1 MKMHYKYTEN
11 RKMSETEKILC
22 SIGITPNFKGY
33 GYILEAVD
41 ILHEH
46 PQKSMEGLYIE
57 IQHKYKVKTWQAV
70 RNAIR
75 YCVARL
81 QVKSNGEAFEKIF
94 GIKLQEDTNI
104 KNSVF
109 LQLIAKK

>member
-1 MKMHYKYTEN
+1 MNEV
-11 RKMSETEKILC
+11 EKTLC
-22 SIGITPNFKGY
+22 NIGITPNFKGY

-41 ILHEH
+41 ILYEH
-46 PQKSMEGLYIE
+46 PHKSMEGLYKE
-57 IQHKYKVKTWQAV
+57 IQHKYKVKTWEAV

-75 YCVARL
+75 YCVSRL
-81 QVKSNGEAFEKIF
+81 QVKSNREAFEKIF
-94 GIKLQEDTNI
+94 GIELQEDTNI

>member
-1 MKMHYKYTEN
+1 MN
-11 RKMSETEKILC
+11 DTEKLLHNV
-22 SIGITPNFKGY
+22 GITPNFKGY
-33 GYILEAVD
+33 AYILEAVD
-41 ILHEH
+41 TLHEH
-46 PQKSMEGLYIE
+46 PHKSMEGLYKD

-81 QVKSNGEAFEKIF
+81 QVKSNREAFEKIF
-94 GIKLQEDTNI
+94 DIHLQEDTNI

-109 LQLIAKK
+109 LQLIAKKQTLLN

>member
-1 MKMHYKYTEN
+1 MN
-11 RKMSETEKILC
+11 DTEKLLHNV
-22 SIGITPNFKGY
+22 GITPNFKGY
-33 GYILEAVD
+33 VYILEAVD

-46 PQKSMEGLYIE
+46 PYKSMEGLYKD
-57 IQHKYKVKTWQAV
+57 IQRKYKVRTWQAV

>member
-1 MKMHYKYTEN
+1 MN
-11 RKMSETEKILC
+11 ETEKTLC
-22 SIGITPNFKGY
+22 SVGITPNFKGY
-33 GYILEAVD
+33 TYILEAVD

-46 PQKSMEGLYIE
+46 PHKSMEGLYKE
-57 IQHKYKVKTWQAV
+57 IQHKYKVKTWEAV

-75 YCVARL
+75 YCVSRL
-81 QVKSNGEAFEKIF
+81 QVKSNRKAFEKIF
-94 GIKLQEDTNI
+94 GIELQEDTNI